1 MAREDMT
8 GPRGQSGLEACV
20 SPLKGSSQDPGS
32 MMAICEQWVRAGKLD
47 IRLWM

>member
-20 SPLKGSSQDPGS
+20 SPLQGSWEDPRQHDGH
-32 MMAICEQWVRAGKLD
+32 L
-47 IRLWM
+47 